1 MVVSFPTFYGHH
13 DENARDFMDSLEM
26 AHLMAG
32 RDQEEVKLRAFP
44 LVLKGE
50 ARVWYDA
57 LAPPSKATW
66 PALYGAFLNKY
77 GQGDTPENLWK
88 QIPQHRQGSLG
99 DYNTYE
105 SKFTN
110 LWERWAASL
119 QGQGGAPN
127 FLKRDKFVEGMFP
140 TLKEKV
146 EAKFPQTFEEAQEIA
161 TVKFKKLLYQER
173 KSNCVKEREEVNVP
187 QHTNNAQPR
196 VASISAD
203 SHQED
208 LLHKLTQQLETLTL
222 NLVQAPTKG
231 QQPRDDA
238 RPLRRSTQELR
249 CWNCN
254 EPGHGMYHCPHPRR
268 IPGDM
273 YPPRRPPQTV
283 QFDVPQQPPTIQRG
297 PPPNQE
303 QARGPRRQAQE
314 YHCYNC
320 GENGHGMY
328 YCPHPR
334 RIGNF
339 RGPRDQVSPPRERQ
353 QQQPTFPI
361 QQAPPVQIP
370 RPPMQPQSQ
379 QSPSPPPP
387 IVPIPPLPIQ
397 ENRVVNVISLD
408 VKVKSKKEDRGKS
421 LPKDKG
427 KAKVEDVDVLSI
439 KRSRKEEVAIS
450 ERRERRK
457 SKENG
462 DSSSKKKSKP
472 KRKITTKD
480 LALGESYQ
488 PYNLVDDALIHGPKI
503 TWPQLLHLASKV
515 RRQWTKMVSTRCV
528 KTKAMGLVSNRNL
541 RDITPALEAY
551 VKGKRV
557 SNVYVDG
564 GAQICDMIE
573 QTMHH
578 LGLKVNAPAPCTTK
592 MANNAKGEGYPI
604 ILGRP
609 WLMAMQA
616 RQDWGTDMLK
626 LQPHQGGKK
635 GKAIHIDL
643 RAGKHESLDLG
654 TSVDELSSSKY
665 FTSREKSIVTEYS
678 DSSQAKIM
686 EVMITNPAMVSSN
699 NILQVKEG
707 FLVDGYNQI
716 TGAFMVHINKQ
727 QKMAQMFATTI
738 AKFCFDFLLKMFVT
752 MEGSLSFVLK
762 HWLTFTHFS
771 KWIASLQQSNY
782 TIQIGSSTSLADKLT
797 HKCHEEKIQL
807 DAPKVDQGKEVVL
820 LGETHSPNLDGVY
833 TLKLNKATIEIVIY
847 NEKEA
852 KLFGVNLVVDRF
864 MFSDAL
870 LSAKQV
876 KIPWICGSQSL
887 VSQDW
892 KELKLVKKIIGT
904 QPLLTKE
911 IQGVSTT
918 TSEPPY
924 YEVIANKKLLQVLLS
939 QQRKHWLDTMRLRE
953 IEAFPE
959 DPNNRRRWLI
969 RKATRYKNS
978 LEMAHL
984 MAGRDQEEVKLRA
997 FPLVL
1002 KGEAR
1007 VWYDAL
1013 APPSKATWPAL
1024 YGAFLN
1030 KYGQGDTPENL
1041 WKQIPQHRQGSLGD
1055 YNTYESKFTNLWE
1068 RWAASLQGQGGAPN
1082 FLKRDKFVEG
1092 MFPTLKEKVEAKFPQ
1107 TFEEAQ
1113 EIATVKFKKLLYQER
1128 KSNCVK
1134 EREEVNVPQHTNNAQ
1149 PRVASISADSH
1160 QEDLLHKL
1168 TQQLETLTLNLVQ
1181 APTKGQQPRDDARP
1195 LRRSTQELRC
1205 WNCNEPGHGMYHCPH
1220 PRRIPGDMYP
1230 PRRPPQTVQFDV
1242 PQQPPTI
1249 QRGPP
1254 PNQEQARGPRRQAQ
1268 EYHCYNCGENGHG
1281 VHDTPPKLAL
1291 DAQEATIHV
1300 LLGALRLLLGSTFN
1314 KPGNVV
1320 GDDDD
1325 DALSSKGSA
1334 AAAMELEEAGAQDG
1348 AEQPAGSAMFVFP
1361 IWQACRRKHSPD
1373 SPFFASGNLERELL
1387 AKQVILDLTDEEK
1400 LQISCLEDEQLWKV
1414 KCPVVGCKAT
1424 LNGLTELETH
1434 FFSRHTAVCSVCS
1447 RVFPTSRLLDLHIS
1461 ETHDSFFQAKAAR
1474 GHAMVH
1480 SFLFG
1485 VFFWKAFS
1493 AE

>member
-1 MVVSFPTFYGHH
+1 MAFPNFFGKQYESASNFL
-13 DENARDFMDSLEM
+13 DDLEM
-26 AHLMAG
+26 AFLVSG
-32 RDQEEVKLRAFP
+32 RDEEEVKLRAFP
-44 LVLKGE
+44 LVLKDSAKNWFQNLEPGRKTNWE
-50 ARVWYDA
+50 TV
-57 LAPPSKATW
+57 KET
-66 PALYGAFLNKY
+66 FLSKY
-77 GQGDTPENLWK
+77 GGLDNPEHLW
-88 QIPQHRQGSLG
+88 HRISSLHQATSRT
-99 DYNTYE
+99 YLTYE
-105 SKFTN
+105 SQFLR
-110 LWERWAASL
+110 LWAEWEASL
-119 QGQGGAPN
+119 AEGERAPN
-127 FLKRDKFVEGMFP
+127 FLK
-140 TLKEKV
+140 KEKFLAGLFPDLQEKV
-146 EAKFPQTFEEAQEIA
+146 KGKFPETFEEALQIA
-161 TVKFKKLLYQER
+161 RVKDRKLEYQAHTSRVEHPQGPTMADER
-173 KSNCVKEREEVNVP
+173 LP
-187 QHTNNAQPR
+187 P
-196 VASISAD
+196 
-203 SHQED
+203 
-208 LLHKLTQQLETLTL
+208 
-222 NLVQAPTKG
+222 APTTTPEDPHLELLQRVTNQLDNLSINMVQG
-231 QQPRDDA
+231 VRQQQPQPNNERMPNGPRRQPQRRDYF
-238 RPLRRSTQELR
+238 
-249 CWNCN
+249 CYNCG
-254 EPGHGMYHCPHPRR
+254 EEGHGMYFCPHPTNFNAQAGRGR
-268 IPGDM
+268 QQVT
-273 YPPRRPPQTV
+273 PPRARPP
-283 QFDVPQQPPTIQRG
+283 PQIQPQILQNPQMVAQPQVLQRSEAPQPVAEI
-297 PPPNQE
+297 PPLPNNNE

-353 QQQPTFPI
+353 QQQPPFPI

-370 RPPMQPQSQ
+370 RSPMQPQSQ

-397 ENRVVNVISLD
+397 ENRVVNVINLD

-564 GAQICDMIE
+564 SAQICDIVE

-592 MANNAKGEGYPI
+592 MTNNAKGEGYPI

-609 WLMAMQA
+609 WLMEM
-616 RQDWGTDMLK
+616 QDWGTGMLK
-626 LQPHQGGKK
+626 LQPHQGAKK
-635 GKAIHIDL
+635 GKATHIDL

-654 TSVDELSSSKY
+654 TSLDEFSSSKY

-716 TGAFMVHINKQ
+716 TGAFM
-727 QKMAQMFATTI
+727 A
-738 AKFCFDFLLKMFVT
+738 
-752 MEGSLSFVLK
+752 G
-762 HWLTFTHFS
+762 
-771 KWIASLQQSNY
+771 
-782 TIQIGSSTSLADKLT
+782 
-797 HKCHEEKIQL
+797 
-807 DAPKVDQGKEVVL
+807 QGKEVVL

-892 KELKLVKKIIGT
+892 KEVKLVKKIIGT

-924 YEVIANKKLLQVLLS
+924 YEVIANKKLLQVPLS

-969 RKATRYKNS
+969 RKATRYKNRKEDTHTS
-978 LEMAHL
+978 LEAIKLFLLNSPLEIQEHIIDRIADTGTVWRTGLTLHICGIRFQRGSTLNDKKAIQLACHLGLVNTLRLIPYLIEVYDDKPSWGVARTISRLSRWAHCL
-984 MAGRDQEEVKLRA
+984 IRSVVPRTIPIVLEEEDKDIVKA
-997 FPLVL
+997 Q
-1002 KGEAR
+1002 R
-1007 VWYDAL
+1007 VSADWYDRYE
-1013 APPSKATWPAL
+1013 K
-1024 YGAFLN
+1024 
-1030 KYGQGDTPENL
+1030 KYNL
-1041 WKQIPQHRQGSLGD
+1041 
-1055 YNTYESKFTNLWE
+1055 
-1068 RWAASLQGQGGAPN
+1068 LQPKPLCDEDGW
-1082 FLKRDKFVEG
+1082 
-1092 MFPTLKEKVEAKFPQ
+1092 
-1107 TFEEAQ
+1107 
-1113 EIATVKFKKLLYQER
+1113 LL
-1128 KSNCVK
+1128 
-1134 EREEVNVPQHTNNAQ
+1134 
-1149 PRVASISADSH
+1149 
-1160 QEDLLHKL
+1160 
-1168 TQQLETLTLNLVQ
+1168 
-1181 APTKGQQPRDDARP
+1181 
-1195 LRRSTQELRC
+1195 
-1205 WNCNEPGHGMYHCPH
+1205 
-1220 PRRIPGDMYP
+1220 
-1230 PRRPPQTVQFDV
+1230 
-1242 PQQPPTI
+1242 
-1249 QRGPP
+1249 
-1254 PNQEQARGPRRQAQ
+1254 
-1268 EYHCYNCGENGHG
+1268 
-1281 VHDTPPKLAL
+1281 
-1291 DAQEATIHV
+1291 
-1300 LLGALRLLLGSTFN
+1300 
-1314 KPGNVV
+1314 
-1320 GDDDD
+1320 
-1325 DALSSKGSA
+1325 
-1334 AAAMELEEAGAQDG
+1334 
-1348 AEQPAGSAMFVFP
+1348 
-1361 IWQACRRKHSPD
+1361 
-1373 SPFFASGNLERELL
+1373 
-1387 AKQVILDLTDEEK
+1387 
-1400 LQISCLEDEQLWKV
+1400 
-1414 KCPVVGCKAT
+1414 
-1424 LNGLTELETH
+1424 
-1434 FFSRHTAVCSVCS
+1434 
-1447 RVFPTSRLLDLHIS
+1447 
-1461 ETHDSFFQAKAAR
+1461 
-1474 GHAMVH
+1474 
-1480 SFLFG
+1480 
-1485 VFFWKAFS
+1485 
-1493 AE
+1493 

>member
-1 MVVSFPTFYGHH
+1 MAVSFPTFYGHH

-50 ARVWYDA
+50 ARVWYDS

-66 PALYGAFLNKY
+66 PTLYGAFLNKY

-88 QIPQHRQGSLG
+88 QLLQHRQGSLG

-127 FLKRDKFVEGMFP
+127 FLKRDKFVEGMSP

-173 KSNCVKEREEVNVP
+173 KSNCVKKREEVNVP

-196 VASISAD
+196 VASVSAD

-222 NLVQAPTKG
+222 NLVQAPTRG

-254 EPGHGMYHCPHPRR
+254 EIGHGMYHCPHPRR
-268 IPGDM
+268 ILGDM

-353 QQQPTFPI
+353 QQQPPFPI

-370 RPPMQPQSQ
+370 RPPKQPQSQ

-421 LPKDKG
+421 LSKDKG

-488 PYNLVDDALIHGPKI
+488 PYNLVDDVLIHGPKI

-616 RQDWGTDMLK
+616 RQDWGTGMLK
-626 LQPHQGGKK
+626 LQPHQGAKK

-654 TSVDELSSSKY
+654 TSVDEFSSSKY

-686 EVMITNPAMVSSN
+686 EVMITNPAMVRSN

-727 QKMAQMFATTI
+727 QVMPQMLATTF
-738 AKFCFDFLLKMFVT
+738 AKFSFDFLLKTFVNVT
-752 MEGSLSFVLK
+752 MEGSLSLVLW
-762 HWLTFTHFS
+762 HWVLFAHVS
-771 KWIASLQQSNY
+771 KWVAPLQGSNYTMQTWSSIGLVGMLTHECYEEKIKLASLQA
-782 TIQIGSSTSLADKLT
+782 G
-797 HKCHEEKIQL
+797 
-807 DAPKVDQGKEVVL
+807 QGKEVVL

-833 TLKLNKATIEIVIY
+833 TIKLNKATIEIVIY

-892 KELKLVKKIIGT
+892 KEVKLVKKIIGT

-911 IQGVSTT
+911 IRGVSTT
-918 TSEPPY
+918 TSESPY
-924 YEVIANKKLLQVLLS
+924 YEVIANKKLLQVPLS

-969 RKATRYKNS
+969 RKATRYKNRYNVS
-978 LEMAHL
+978 LLTKPVSYCPYSRIFMDRL
-984 MAGRDQEEVKLRA
+984 RDISDDVGAFDAEPYVFDVSANKSYEYGNAYSKEVMDDNWSMIATGDMLCYDDAMEKETDAISVMHAKTCAIEVERYLNGSVKLPKQFVSIEEQSPTVYDEELMMLLDEGLGEFVPITKASHAA
-997 FPLVL
+997 FVVSNEVMTFNDSLMQIDIL
-1002 KGEAR
+1002 KTITIEFILPIGCIMMEI
-1007 VWYDAL
+1007 WD
-1013 APPSKATWPAL
+1013 
-1024 YGAFLN
+1024 FLLLC
-1030 KYGQGDTPENL
+1030 Y
-1041 WKQIPQHRQGSLGD
+1041 
-1055 YNTYESKFTNLWE
+1055 
-1068 RWAASLQGQGGAPN
+1068 
-1082 FLKRDKFVEG
+1082 
-1092 MFPTLKEKVEAKFPQ
+1092 EKVCEDAVYLK
-1107 TFEEAQ
+1107 
-1113 EIATVKFKKLLYQER
+1113 Y
-1128 KSNCVK
+1128 
-1134 EREEVNVPQHTNNAQ
+1134 
-1149 PRVASISADSH
+1149 
-1160 QEDLLHKL
+1160 DLLL
-1168 TQQLETLTLNLVQ
+1168 
-1181 APTKGQQPRDDARP
+1181 PYD
-1195 LRRSTQELRC
+1195 
-1205 WNCNEPGHGMYHCPH
+1205 PGGY
-1220 PRRIPGDMYP
+1220 
-1230 PRRPPQTVQFDV
+1230 
-1242 PQQPPTI
+1242 
-1249 QRGPP
+1249 
-1254 PNQEQARGPRRQAQ
+1254 
-1268 EYHCYNCGENGHG
+1268 
-1281 VHDTPPKLAL
+1281 
-1291 DAQEATIHV
+1291 
-1300 LLGALRLLLGSTFN
+1300 
-1314 KPGNVV
+1314 
-1320 GDDDD
+1320 
-1325 DALSSKGSA
+1325 
-1334 AAAMELEEAGAQDG
+1334 
-1348 AEQPAGSAMFVFP
+1348 
-1361 IWQACRRKHSPD
+1361 
-1373 SPFFASGNLERELL
+1373 
-1387 AKQVILDLTDEEK
+1387 
-1400 LQISCLEDEQLWKV
+1400 
-1414 KCPVVGCKAT
+1414 
-1424 LNGLTELETH
+1424 
-1434 FFSRHTAVCSVCS
+1434 
-1447 RVFPTSRLLDLHIS
+1447 
-1461 ETHDSFFQAKAAR
+1461 HDSYDSCQLYITFDPR
-1474 GHAMVH
+1474 GY
-1480 SFLFG
+1480 
-1485 VFFWKAFS
+1485 
-1493 AE
+1493 

>member
-1 MVVSFPTFYGHH
+1 MAVSFPTFYGHH

-77 GQGDTPENLWK
+77 GQGDTPENLWR
-88 QIPQHRQGSLG
+88 QLLQHRQGSLG

-146 EAKFPQTFEEAQEIA
+146 EAKFPQTFEEAREIA
-161 TVKFKKLLYQER
+161 TIKFKKLLYQER

-187 QHTNNAQPR
+187 QHTNNAQLR
-196 VASISAD
+196 VASVSAD

-222 NLVQAPTKG
+222 NLVQAPTRG
-231 QQPRDDA
+231 QQLRDDA

-254 EPGHGMYHCPHPRR
+254 ETGHGMYHCPHLRR
-268 IPGDM
+268 ISGDM

-353 QQQPTFPI
+353 QQQPPFPI

-370 RPPMQPQSQ
+370 RSPMQPQSQ

-397 ENRVVNVISLD
+397 ENRVVNVINLD

-515 RRQWTKMVSTRCV
+515 RRQWTKMISTRCV

-564 GAQICDMIE
+564 GAQIRDMIE

-616 RQDWGTDMLK
+616 RQDWGTGMLK
-626 LQPHQGGKK
+626 LQPHQGAKK

-654 TSVDELSSSKY
+654 TSVDEFSSSKY
-665 FTSREKSIVTEYS
+665 FTSREKSVVTEYS

-686 EVMITNPAMVSSN
+686 EVVITNPAMVSSN

-727 QKMAQMFATTI
+727 QVMPQMLATTF
-738 AKFCFDFLLKMFVT
+738 AKFSFDFLLKTFVNVT
-752 MEGSLSFVLK
+752 MEGSLSLVLW
-762 HWLTFTHFS
+762 HWVMFSHVS
-771 KWIASLQQSNY
+771 KWVAPLQGSNYTMQTWSSIGLVGMLTHECYEEKIKLASLQA
-782 TIQIGSSTSLADKLT
+782 G
-797 HKCHEEKIQL
+797 
-807 DAPKVDQGKEVVL
+807 QGKEVVL

-852 KLFGVNLVVDRF
+852 NLFGVNLVVDRF

-892 KELKLVKKIIGT
+892 KEVKPVKKIIGT

-924 YEVIANKKLLQVLLS
+924 YEVIANKKLLQVPLS

-969 RKATRYKNS
+969 RKATRYKNRK
-978 LEMAHL
+978 AIGK
-984 MAGRDQEEVKLRA
+984 AGGGLVLHDSNGEAVMKKHVKLPDFVSNNEAEYDILLHGLQLCVSQKVRRFMVKGDVLLIVKQILGIWACKNERLREKVQATRRLFNQFEEVQ
-997 FPLVL
+997 
-1002 KGEAR
+1002 
-1007 VWYDAL
+1007 
-1013 APPSKATWPAL
+1013 L
-1024 YGAFLN
+1024 YHI
-1030 KYGQGDTPENL
+1030 PR
-1041 WKQIPQHRQGSLGD
+1041 KQ
-1055 YNTYESKFTNLWE
+1055 N
-1068 RWAASLQGQGGAPN
+1068 
-1082 FLKRDKFVEG
+1082 
-1092 MFPTLKEKVEAKFPQ
+1092 
-1107 TFEEAQ
+1107 
-1113 EIATVKFKKLLYQER
+1113 
-1128 KSNCVK
+1128 
-1134 EREEVNVPQHTNNAQ
+1134 EVV
-1149 PRVASISADSH
+1149 
-1160 QEDLLHKL
+1160 DLL
-1168 TQQLETLTLNLVQ
+1168 TQKAV
-1181 APTKGQQPRDDARP
+1181 
-1195 LRRSTQELRC
+1195 
-1205 WNCNEPGHGMYHCPH
+1205 
-1220 PRRIPGDMYP
+1220 
-1230 PRRPPQTVQFDV
+1230 
-1242 PQQPPTI
+1242 
-1249 QRGPP
+1249 
-1254 PNQEQARGPRRQAQ
+1254 
-1268 EYHCYNCGENGHG
+1268 
-1281 VHDTPPKLAL
+1281 
-1291 DAQEATIHV
+1291 
-1300 LLGALRLLLGSTFN
+1300 
-1314 KPGNVV
+1314 
-1320 GDDDD
+1320 
-1325 DALSSKGSA
+1325 
-1334 AAAMELEEAGAQDG
+1334 
-1348 AEQPAGSAMFVFP
+1348 
-1361 IWQACRRKHSPD
+1361 ACDES
-1373 SPFFASGNLERELL
+1373 EV
-1387 AKQVILDLTDEEK
+1387 QVILSATTIKQPRFGTPLEIVSDNGPGFRKGLLTEVYEE
-1400 LQISCLEDEQLWKV
+1400 LHILHRHSTPYYPQS
-1414 KCPVVGCKAT
+1414 
-1424 LNGLTELETH
+1424 NGLVEKANGIIAGIIRKMAKNKTKLWND
-1434 FFSRHTAVCSVCS
+1434 F
-1447 RVFPTSRLLDLHIS
+1447 LDGSLWAYWTTYKEAI
-1461 ETHDSFFQAKAAR
+1461 
-1474 GHAMVH
+1474 
-1480 SFLFG
+1480 
-1485 VFFWKAFS
+1485 
-1493 AE
+1493 

>member
-1 MVVSFPTFYGHH
+1 MAVFFPTFYGHH

-66 PALYGAFLNKY
+66 PTLYGAFLNKY
-77 GQGDTPENLWK
+77 GQGNTPENLWK
-88 QIPQHRQGSLG
+88 QLLQHRQGSLG

-161 TVKFKKLLYQER
+161 TIKFKKLLYQER

-196 VASISAD
+196 VASVSAD

-222 NLVQAPTKG
+222 NLVQAPTRG

-254 EPGHGMYHCPHPRR
+254 ETGHGMYHCPHPRR
-268 IPGDM
+268 IPRDM

-353 QQQPTFPI
+353 QQQPPFPI
-361 QQAPPVQIP
+361 QQAPLVQIP

-397 ENRVVNVISLD
+397 ENMVVNVISLD
-408 VKVKSKKEDRGKS
+408 VKVKSKKEDRGKN

-462 DSSSKKKSKP
+462 DSNSKKKSKP
-472 KRKITTKD
+472 KQKITTKD

-541 RDITPALEAY
+541 RDITPTLEAY

-573 QTMHH
+573 QTIHH

-616 RQDWGTDMLK
+616 RQDWGTGMLK
-626 LQPHQGGKK
+626 LQPHQGAKK

-654 TSVDELSSSKY
+654 TSVDEFSSSKY

-707 FLVDGYNQI
+707 FLVDGYTQI

-727 QKMAQMFATTI
+727 QVMPQMLATTF
-738 AKFCFDFLLKMFVT
+738 AKFSFDFLLKTFVNVT
-752 MEGSLSFVLK
+752 MEGSLSLVLW
-762 HWLTFTHFS
+762 HWVLFAHVS
-771 KWIASLQQSNY
+771 KWVAPLQGSNYTMQTWSSIGLVGMLTHECYEEKIKLASLQA
-782 TIQIGSSTSLADKLT
+782 G
-797 HKCHEEKIQL
+797 
-807 DAPKVDQGKEVVL
+807 QGKEVVL
-820 LGETHSPNLDGVY
+820 LGETRSPNLDGFY
-833 TLKLNKATIEIVIY
+833 TLKLNKAIIEIVIY

-892 KELKLVKKIIGT
+892 KEVKLVKKIIGT

-924 YEVIANKKLLQVLLS
+924 YEVIANKKLLQVPLS

-969 RKATRYKNS
+969 RKATRYKN
-978 LEMAHL
+978 
-984 MAGRDQEEVKLRA
+984 
-997 FPLVL
+997 
-1002 KGEAR
+1002 
-1007 VWYDAL
+1007 
-1013 APPSKATWPAL
+1013 
-1024 YGAFLN
+1024 
-1030 KYGQGDTPENL
+1030 
-1041 WKQIPQHRQGSLGD
+1041 
-1055 YNTYESKFTNLWE
+1055 
-1068 RWAASLQGQGGAPN
+1068 
-1082 FLKRDKFVEG
+1082 
-1092 MFPTLKEKVEAKFPQ
+1092 
-1107 TFEEAQ
+1107 
-1113 EIATVKFKKLLYQER
+1113 
-1128 KSNCVK
+1128 
-1134 EREEVNVPQHTNNAQ
+1134 
-1149 PRVASISADSH
+1149 
-1160 QEDLLHKL
+1160 
-1168 TQQLETLTLNLVQ
+1168 
-1181 APTKGQQPRDDARP
+1181 
-1195 LRRSTQELRC
+1195 RSTQLSKVFVSLKMRSSQQQDGRHPMQPLCPKKQPWVMSQAPSRPGAMAHSPKHPISVSRSPPSVEEEILLRQ
-1205 WNCNEPGHGMYHCPH
+1205 
-1220 PRRIPGDMYP
+1220 RIEERAAQKLEKRHDAVSLD
-1230 PRRPPQTVQFDV
+1230 R
-1242 PQQPPTI
+1242 
-1249 QRGPP
+1249 
-1254 PNQEQARGPRRQAQ
+1254 QARRLQRQKSSDDIGKKVKALQ
-1268 EYHCYNCGENGHG
+1268 EREF
-1281 VHDTPPKLAL
+1281 K
-1291 DAQEATIHV
+1291 
-1300 LLGALRLLLGSTFN
+1300 RSSSLGS
-1314 KPGNVV
+1314 
-1320 GDDDD
+1320 
-1325 DALSSKGSA
+1325 
-1334 AAAMELEEAGAQDG
+1334 
-1348 AEQPAGSAMFVFP
+1348 
-1361 IWQACRRKHSPD
+1361 SP
-1373 SPFFASGNLERELL
+1373 
-1387 AKQVILDLTDEEK
+1387 
-1400 LQISCLEDEQLWKV
+1400 
-1414 KCPVVGCKAT
+1414 
-1424 LNGLTELETH
+1424 
-1434 FFSRHTAVCSVCS
+1434 
-1447 RVFPTSRLLDLHIS
+1447 
-1461 ETHDSFFQAKAAR
+1461 
-1474 GHAMVH
+1474 
-1480 SFLFG
+1480 
-1485 VFFWKAFS
+1485 
-1493 AE
+1493 

>member
-1 MVVSFPTFYGHH
+1 MAVSFPTFYGHH

-66 PALYGAFLNKY
+66 PTLYGAFLNKY

-88 QIPQHRQGSLG
+88 QLLQHRQGSLG

-146 EAKFPQTFEEAQEIA
+146 EAKFPRTFEEAQEIA

-196 VASISAD
+196 VASLSAD

-222 NLVQAPTKG
+222 NLVQVPTRG

-238 RPLRRSTQELR
+238 R
-249 CWNCN
+249 
-254 EPGHGMYHCPHPRR
+254 
-268 IPGDM
+268 
-273 YPPRRPPQTV
+273 
-283 QFDVPQQPPTIQRG
+283 
-297 PPPNQE
+297 
-303 QARGPRRQAQE
+303 PRRQAQE

-353 QQQPTFPI
+353 QQQPPFPI

-408 VKVKSKKEDRGKS
+408 AKVKSKKEDRGKS

-515 RRQWTKMVSTRCV
+515 HRQWTKMVSTRCV

-564 GAQICDMIE
+564 SAQICDMIE

-609 WLMAMQA
+609 WLMTMQA
-616 RQDWGTDMLK
+616 RQVWGTGMLK
-626 LQPHQGGKK
+626 LQPHQGAKK

-643 RAGKHESLDLG
+643 RAEKHESLDLG
-654 TSVDELSSSKY
+654 TSVDEFSSSKY

-699 NILQVKEG
+699 NILQVKEC
-707 FLVDGYNQI
+707 FLVDGYTQI

-727 QKMAQMFATTI
+727 QVMPQMLATTF
-738 AKFCFDFLLKMFVT
+738 AKFSFDFLLKTFVNVT
-752 MEGSLSFVLK
+752 MEGSLSLVLW
-762 HWLTFTHFS
+762 HWVLFAHVS
-771 KWIASLQQSNY
+771 KWVAPLQGSNYTMQTWSSIGLVGMLTHEFYEEKIKLASLQA
-782 TIQIGSSTSLADKLT
+782 G
-797 HKCHEEKIQL
+797 
-807 DAPKVDQGKEVVL
+807 QGKEVVL

-892 KELKLVKKIIGT
+892 KEGKLVKKIIGT

-924 YEVIANKKLLQVLLS
+924 YEVIASKKLLQVPLS

-969 RKATRYKNS
+969 RKATRYKNRS
-978 LEMAHL
+978 PFRLWGHL
-984 MAGRDQEEVKLRA
+984 TIPTFPFSVVLTFTGSALKLRA
-997 FPLVL
+997 AALPRSAISAFSVENGRGKEGKAAGRRCEPQSLVGRLCCGFLFPVSSLFGL
-1002 KGEAR
+1002 
-1007 VWYDAL
+1007 
-1013 APPSKATWPAL
+1013 S
-1024 YGAFLN
+1024 
-1030 KYGQGDTPENL
+1030 
-1041 WKQIPQHRQGSLGD
+1041 PQAGHQDSGH
-1055 YNTYESKFTNLWE
+1055 E
-1068 RWAASLQGQGGAPN
+1068 R
-1082 FLKRDKFVEG
+1082 LKR
-1092 MFPTLKEKVEAKFPQ
+1092 
-1107 TFEEAQ
+1107 
-1113 EIATVKFKKLLYQER
+1113 
-1128 KSNCVK
+1128 
-1134 EREEVNVPQHTNNAQ
+1134 
-1149 PRVASISADSH
+1149 
-1160 QEDLLHKL
+1160 
-1168 TQQLETLTLNLVQ
+1168 
-1181 APTKGQQPRDDARP
+1181 
-1195 LRRSTQELRC
+1195 
-1205 WNCNEPGHGMYHCPH
+1205 
-1220 PRRIPGDMYP
+1220 
-1230 PRRPPQTVQFDV
+1230 
-1242 PQQPPTI
+1242 
-1249 QRGPP
+1249 
-1254 PNQEQARGPRRQAQ
+1254 
-1268 EYHCYNCGENGHG
+1268 
-1281 VHDTPPKLAL
+1281 
-1291 DAQEATIHV
+1291 
-1300 LLGALRLLLGSTFN
+1300 
-1314 KPGNVV
+1314 
-1320 GDDDD
+1320 
-1325 DALSSKGSA
+1325 
-1334 AAAMELEEAGAQDG
+1334 
-1348 AEQPAGSAMFVFP
+1348 
-1361 IWQACRRKHSPD
+1361 
-1373 SPFFASGNLERELL
+1373 
-1387 AKQVILDLTDEEK
+1387 
-1400 LQISCLEDEQLWKV
+1400 
-1414 KCPVVGCKAT
+1414 
-1424 LNGLTELETH
+1424 
-1434 FFSRHTAVCSVCS
+1434 
-1447 RVFPTSRLLDLHIS
+1447 
-1461 ETHDSFFQAKAAR
+1461 FQANID
-1474 GHAMVH
+1474 
-1480 SFLFG
+1480 
-1485 VFFWKAFS
+1485 
-1493 AE
+1493 

>member
-1 MVVSFPTFYGHH
+1 MAVSFPTFYGHH

-66 PALYGAFLNKY
+66 PTLYGAFLNKY
-77 GQGDTPENLWK
+77 GQGNTPENLWR
-88 QIPQHRQGSLG
+88 QLLQHRQGSLG

-187 QHTNNAQPR
+187 QHTNNAQLR
-196 VASISAD
+196 VASVSAD

-222 NLVQAPTKG
+222 NLVQAPTRG

-238 RPLRRSTQELR
+238 RPLRRSTQDLR

-254 EPGHGMYHCPHPRR
+254 ETGHGMYHCPHPRR
-268 IPGDM
+268 ISGDM

-353 QQQPTFPI
+353 QQQPPFPI
-361 QQAPPVQIP
+361 H
-370 RPPMQPQSQ
+370 
-379 QSPSPPPP
+379 
-387 IVPIPPLPIQ
+387 
-397 ENRVVNVISLD
+397 LD

-480 LALGESYQ
+480 LALG
-488 PYNLVDDALIHGPKI
+488 
-503 TWPQLLHLASKV
+503 
-515 RRQWTKMVSTRCV
+515 
-528 KTKAMGLVSNRNL
+528 
-541 RDITPALEAY
+541 
-551 VKGKRV
+551 
-557 SNVYVDG
+557 
-564 GAQICDMIE
+564 AQICDMIE

-616 RQDWGTDMLK
+616 RQDWGTGMLK
-626 LQPHQGGKK
+626 LQPHQGAKK

-654 TSVDELSSSKY
+654 TSVDEFSSSKY

-716 TGAFMVHINKQ
+716 IGAFMVHINKQ
-727 QKMAQMFATTI
+727 QVMPQMLATTF
-738 AKFCFDFLLKMFVT
+738 AKFSFAFLLKTFVNVT
-752 MEGSLSFVLK
+752 MEGSLSLVLW
-762 HWLTFTHFS
+762 HWVLFAHVS
-771 KWIASLQQSNY
+771 KWVAPLQGSNYTMQTWSSIGLVGMLTHECYEEKIKLASLQA
-782 TIQIGSSTSLADKLT
+782 G
-797 HKCHEEKIQL
+797 
-807 DAPKVDQGKEVVL
+807 QGKEVVL

-833 TLKLNKATIEIVIY
+833 TLKLNKATIEIAIY

-892 KELKLVKKIIGT
+892 KEVKLVKKIIGT

-924 YEVIANKKLLQVLLS
+924 YEVIANKKLLQVPLS
-939 QQRKHWLDTMRLRE
+939 QQRKHCLDTMRLRE

-959 DPNNRRRWLI
+959 DPNNRQRWLI
-969 RKATRYKNS
+969 RKATRYKNRPYVQ
-978 LEMAHL
+978 
-984 MAGRDQEEVKLRA
+984 GYVDKEEFLIS
-997 FPLVL
+997 PL
-1002 KGEAR
+1002 K
-1007 VWYDAL
+1007 
-1013 APPSKATWPAL
+1013 
-1024 YGAFLN
+1024 N
-1030 KYGQGDTPENL
+1030 
-1041 WKQIPQHRQGSLGD
+1041 
-1055 YNTYESKFTNLWE
+1055 
-1068 RWAASLQGQGGAPN
+1068 
-1082 FLKRDKFVEG
+1082 
-1092 MFPTLKEKVEAKFPQ
+1092 
-1107 TFEEAQ
+1107 
-1113 EIATVKFKKLLYQER
+1113 
-1128 KSNCVK
+1128 
-1134 EREEVNVPQHTNNAQ
+1134 
-1149 PRVASISADSH
+1149 
-1160 QEDLLHKL
+1160 ED
-1168 TQQLETLTLNLVQ
+1168 
-1181 APTKGQQPRDDARP
+1181 
-1195 LRRSTQELRC
+1195 
-1205 WNCNEPGHGMYHCPH
+1205 
-1220 PRRIPGDMYP
+1220 
-1230 PRRPPQTVQFDV
+1230 
-1242 PQQPPTI
+1242 
-1249 QRGPP
+1249 
-1254 PNQEQARGPRRQAQ
+1254 
-1268 EYHCYNCGENGHG
+1268 
-1281 VHDTPPKLAL
+1281 
-1291 DAQEATIHV
+1291 V
-1300 LLGALRLLLGSTFN
+1300 LLGAPWFDCM
-1314 KPGNVV
+1314 V
-1320 GDDDD
+1320 
-1325 DALSSKGSA
+1325 
-1334 AAAMELEEAGAQDG
+1334 
-1348 AEQPAGSAMFVFP
+1348 
-1361 IWQACRRKHSPD
+1361 
-1373 SPFFASGNLERELL
+1373 ASIKFLERE
-1387 AKQVILDLTDEEK
+1387 VIFRHKGRDITMHVNEK
-1400 LQISCLEDEQLWKV
+1400 GDTIPLVS
-1414 KCPVVGCKAT
+1414 
-1424 LNGLTELETH
+1424 
-1434 FFSRHTAVCSVCS
+1434 
-1447 RVFPTSRLLDLHIS
+1447 
-1461 ETHDSFFQAKAAR
+1461 HDSFDKAMKSSLFSYMIFVKDALDSID
-1474 GHAMVH
+1474 VSPNDSLKIDNDLQ
-1480 SFLFG
+1480 SFLNEHVELFIDDILHEFPPKRRDDDYRIDLILG
-1485 VFFWKAFS
+1485 SSPPKKPPYQLSRAQQ
-1493 AE
+1493 EEIML

>member
-1 MVVSFPTFYGHH
+1 MAVSFPTFYGHH

-44 LVLKGE
+44 LVLKGK
-50 ARVWYDA
+50 ARIWYDA
-57 LAPPSKATW
+57 LASPSKATW
-66 PALYGAFLNKY
+66 PTLYGAFLNKY
-77 GQGDTPENLWK
+77 SQGDTPENLWK
-88 QIPQHRQGSLG
+88 QLLRHRQGSLG

-187 QHTNNAQPR
+187 QHTNNAQPK
-196 VASISAD
+196 VAPISAD

-222 NLVQAPTKG
+222 NLVQAPTRG

-254 EPGHGMYHCPHPRR
+254 ETGHGMYHCPHPRR
-268 IPGDM
+268 ISGDM

-283 QFDVPQQPPTIQRG
+283 QFDVPQQSPTIQRG

-353 QQQPTFPI
+353 QQQPPFPI

-480 LALGESYQ
+480 LALGEPYQ

-515 RRQWTKMVSTRCV
+515 LRQWTKMVSTRCV

-564 GAQICDMIE
+564 GGGLS
-573 QTMHH
+573 HH
-578 LGLKVNAPAPCTTK
+578 PWKALANGNA
-592 MANNAKGEGYPI
+592 
-604 ILGRP
+604 
-609 WLMAMQA
+609 A
-616 RQDWGTDMLK
+616 RQDWGTGMLK
-626 LQPHQGGKK
+626 LQPHQGAKK

-654 TSVDELSSSKY
+654 TSVDEFSSSKY

-727 QKMAQMFATTI
+727 QVMPQMLATTF
-738 AKFCFDFLLKMFVT
+738 AKFSFDFLLKTFVNVT
-752 MEGSLSFVLK
+752 MEGSLSLVLW
-762 HWLTFTHFS
+762 HWVLFAHVS
-771 KWIASLQQSNY
+771 KWVAPLQGSNYTMQTWSSIGLVGMLTHECYEEKIKLASLQA
-782 TIQIGSSTSLADKLT
+782 G
-797 HKCHEEKIQL
+797 
-807 DAPKVDQGKEVVL
+807 QGKEVVL

-892 KELKLVKKIIGT
+892 KEVKLVKKIIGT

-924 YEVIANKKLLQVLLS
+924 YEVIANKKLLQVPLS

-969 RKATRYKNS
+969 RKATRYKNRQPPQQ
-978 LEMAHL
+978 LL
-984 MAGRDQEEVKLRA
+984 LGLPDQETSDEEKTDTDKDRDSEEFDCEDILKGAAVEGPSEYERSDEEDTSTPLKKKSQKPRSREQVLMDEAMARVEARRKELADARAAKAAKIAKPTTMEETKKLRIGKSKA
-997 FPLVL
+997 LQKERKRLEVEQKAQEEAEATQAAQTQEKEVIDLTGTVEYL
-1002 KGEAR
+1002 KKIEREKHIAEQWAAQLAREKIKEALSKKAKEPILKPSQGNPKR
-1007 VWYDAL
+1007 HRQEDEEEIEHIQADPIPSSPMNIPPT
-1013 APPSKATWPAL
+1013 PPSSLITPFPRASTPRIPPSPTTLDPSRSPPAPASPQQQQPSTEFYEVPPSIQEEKDQSMDRIEEEKKQVNIDKPKQADIEL
-1024 YGAFLN
+1024 QIPLMQLEEPTHEEAYEEIKHFDYTKIILTLSRQFKCQQAVAKKTDFQKERADRAYKEVTNLRTALELVTQ
-1030 KYGQGDTPENL
+1030 KRDTNAKENENL
-1041 WKQIPQHRQGSLGD
+1041 LQDLINLQSQLTRKEAQNHELIKNKKKMKEQLKYEDARKNCKQKSSRDNSLSPQHEAKVKQLELELAQAKADLELQKQQSEALSKGKEAVGSL
-1055 YNTYESKFTNLWE
+1055 
-1068 RWAASLQGQGGAPN
+1068 ASTSQISQAEIHLHIQLPPMPEMP
-1082 FLKRDKFVEG
+1082 D
-1092 MFPTLKEKVEAKFPQ
+1092 FP
-1107 TFEEAQ
+1107 
-1113 EIATVKFKKLLYQER
+1113 
-1128 KSNCVK
+1128 
-1134 EREEVNVPQHTNNAQ
+1134 
-1149 PRVASISADSH
+1149 
-1160 QEDLLHKL
+1160 
-1168 TQQLETLTLNLVQ
+1168 
-1181 APTKGQQPRDDARP
+1181 
-1195 LRRSTQELRC
+1195 STQEEEQQRLA
-1205 WNCNEPGHGMYHCPH
+1205 PG
-1220 PRRIPGDMYP
+1220 
-1230 PRRPPQTVQFDV
+1230 
-1242 PQQPPTI
+1242 
-1249 QRGPP
+1249 
-1254 PNQEQARGPRRQAQ
+1254 
-1268 EYHCYNCGENGHG
+1268 
-1281 VHDTPPKLAL
+1281 AL
-1291 DAQEATIHV
+1291 DVRE
-1300 LLGALRLLLGSTFN
+1300 
-1314 KPGNVV
+1314 
-1320 GDDDD
+1320 
-1325 DALSSKGSA
+1325 
-1334 AAAMELEEAGAQDG
+1334 ELE
-1348 AEQPAGSAMFVFP
+1348 
-1361 IWQACRRKHSPD
+1361 
-1373 SPFFASGNLERELL
+1373 
-1387 AKQVILDLTDEEK
+1387 
-1400 LQISCLEDEQLWKV
+1400 
-1414 KCPVVGCKAT
+1414 
-1424 LNGLTELETH
+1424 
-1434 FFSRHTAVCSVCS
+1434 
-1447 RVFPTSRLLDLHIS
+1447 
-1461 ETHDSFFQAKAAR
+1461 
-1474 GHAMVH
+1474 
-1480 SFLFG
+1480 
-1485 VFFWKAFS
+1485 
-1493 AE
+1493 

>member
-1 MVVSFPTFYGHH
+1 MAVSFPTFYGHH

-50 ARVWYDA
+50 AHVWYDA

-66 PALYGAFLNKY
+66 PTLYGVFLNKY

-88 QIPQHRQGSLG
+88 QLLQHRQGSLG

-196 VASISAD
+196 VASLSAD

-222 NLVQAPTKG
+222 NLVQAPTRG

-238 RPLRRSTQELR
+238 R
-249 CWNCN
+249 
-254 EPGHGMYHCPHPRR
+254 
-268 IPGDM
+268 
-273 YPPRRPPQTV
+273 
-283 QFDVPQQPPTIQRG
+283 
-297 PPPNQE
+297 
-303 QARGPRRQAQE
+303 PRRQAQE

-353 QQQPTFPI
+353 QQQPPFPI
-361 QQAPPVQIP
+361 QQAPPVQIL
-370 RPPMQPQSQ
+370 RSPMQPQSQ

-397 ENRVVNVISLD
+397 ENRVVNVINLD

-528 KTKAMGLVSNRNL
+528 KTKAMGFVSNRNL
-541 RDITPALEAY
+541 WDITPALEAY

-578 LGLKVNAPAPCTTK
+578 LGLK
-592 MANNAKGEGYPI
+592 
-604 ILGRP
+604 
-609 WLMAMQA
+609 A
-616 RQDWGTDMLK
+616 RQDWGTGMLK
-626 LQPHQGGKK
+626 LQPHQGAKK

-654 TSVDELSSSKY
+654 TSVDEFSSSKY

-707 FLVDGYNQI
+707 FLIDGYNQI

-727 QKMAQMFATTI
+727 QVMPQMLATTF
-738 AKFCFDFLLKMFVT
+738 AKFSFDFLLKTFVNVT
-752 MEGSLSFVLK
+752 MEGSLSLVLW
-762 HWLTFTHFS
+762 HWVLFAHVS
-771 KWIASLQQSNY
+771 KWVAPLQGSNYTMQTWSSIGLVGMLTHECYEEKIKLASLQA
-782 TIQIGSSTSLADKLT
+782 G
-797 HKCHEEKIQL
+797 
-807 DAPKVDQGKEVVL
+807 QGKEVVL

-892 KELKLVKKIIGT
+892 KEVKLVKKIIGT

-924 YEVIANKKLLQVLLS
+924 YEVIANKKLLQVPLS

-969 RKATRYKNS
+969 RKATRYKNRQAKQWAKGPYEVDELS
-978 LEMAHL
+978 TYEKAHIFE
-984 MAGRDQEEVKLRA
+984 D
-997 FPLVL
+997 VL
-1002 KGEAR
+1002 A
-1007 VWYDAL
+1007 
-1013 APPSKATWPAL
+1013 
-1024 YGAFLN
+1024 
-1030 KYGQGDTPENL
+1030 
-1041 WKQIPQHRQGSLGD
+1041 QIPAHIFIEKFKDAEGINIKTTTMPREIWTLHGKLEVFNVAKQWAKGPYEVDELS
-1055 YNTYESKFTNLWE
+1055 TYEK
-1068 RWAASLQGQGGAPN
+1068 AHI
-1082 FLKRDKFVEG
+1082 
-1092 MFPTLKEKVEAKFPQ
+1092 
-1107 TFEEAQ
+1107 FEDVLAQ
-1113 EIATVKFKKLLYQER
+1113 IPAHIFIEKFKDAEGINIKTTTMPREIWTLHGKL
-1128 KSNCVK
+1128 
-1134 EREEVNVPQHTNNAQ
+1134 EV
-1149 PRVASISADSH
+1149 
-1160 QEDLLHKL
+1160 
-1168 TQQLETLTLNLVQ
+1168 
-1181 APTKGQQPRDDARP
+1181 
-1195 LRRSTQELRC
+1195 
-1205 WNCNEPGHGMYHCPH
+1205 
-1220 PRRIPGDMYP
+1220 
-1230 PRRPPQTVQFDV
+1230 F
-1242 PQQPPTI
+1242 
-1249 QRGPP
+1249 
-1254 PNQEQARGPRRQAQ
+1254 
-1268 EYHCYNCGENGHG
+1268 
-1281 VHDTPPKLAL
+1281 
-1291 DAQEATIHV
+1291 
-1300 LLGALRLLLGSTFN
+1300 
-1314 KPGNVV
+1314 NVV
-1320 GDDDD
+1320 RVIH
-1325 DALSSKGSA
+1325 
-1334 AAAMELEEAGAQDG
+1334 LEQ
-1348 AEQPAGSAMFVFP
+1348 
-1361 IWQACRRKHSPD
+1361 
-1373 SPFFASGNLERELL
+1373 FF
-1387 AKQVILDLTDEEK
+1387 
-1400 LQISCLEDEQLWKV
+1400 
-1414 KCPVVGCKAT
+1414 
-1424 LNGLTELETH
+1424 
-1434 FFSRHTAVCSVCS
+1434 
-1447 RVFPTSRLLDLHIS
+1447 
-1461 ETHDSFFQAKAAR
+1461 
-1474 GHAMVH
+1474 
-1480 SFLFG
+1480 
-1485 VFFWKAFS
+1485 
-1493 AE
+1493 

>member
-1 MVVSFPTFYGHH
+1 MAVSFPTFYGHH

-32 RDQEEVKLRAFP
+32 HDQEEVKLWAFP

-57 LAPPSKATW
+57 LAPSSKATW
-66 PALYGAFLNKY
+66 PTLYGAFLNK
-77 GQGDTPENLWK
+77 
-88 QIPQHRQGSLG
+88 
-99 DYNTYE
+99 
-105 SKFTN
+105 
-110 LWERWAASL
+110 WAASL

-173 KSNCVKEREEVNVP
+173 KSNCVKEREEVNVS
-187 QHTNNAQPR
+187 QHTNNAQLR
-196 VASISAD
+196 VASVSAD

-222 NLVQAPTKG
+222 NLVQAPTRG

-254 EPGHGMYHCPHPRR
+254 ETGHGMYHCPHPRR
-268 IPGDM
+268 ISGDM

-353 QQQPTFPI
+353 QQQPPFPI

-609 WLMAMQA
+609 WLMAIQA
-616 RQDWGTDMLK
+616 RQDWGTGMLK
-626 LQPHQGGKK
+626 LQPHQGAKK

-654 TSVDELSSSKY
+654 TSVDEFSSSKY

-716 TGAFMVHINKQ
+716 TGAFM
-727 QKMAQMFATTI
+727 A
-738 AKFCFDFLLKMFVT
+738 
-752 MEGSLSFVLK
+752 G
-762 HWLTFTHFS
+762 
-771 KWIASLQQSNY
+771 
-782 TIQIGSSTSLADKLT
+782 
-797 HKCHEEKIQL
+797 
-807 DAPKVDQGKEVVL
+807 QGKEVVL

-892 KELKLVKKIIGT
+892 KEVKLVKKIIGT

-924 YEVIANKKLLQVLLS
+924 YEIIANKKLLQVPLS

-953 IEAFPE
+953 IEAFSE

-969 RKATRYKNS
+969 RKATRYKNRRR
-978 LEMAHL
+978 LPA
-984 MAGRDQEEVKLRA
+984 AGKRGGSSRA
-997 FPLVL
+997 GL
-1002 KGEAR
+1002 
-1007 VWYDAL
+1007 
-1013 APPSKATWPAL
+1013 
-1024 YGAFLN
+1024 
-1030 KYGQGDTPENL
+1030 
-1041 WKQIPQHRQGSLGD
+1041 
-1055 YNTYESKFTNLWE
+1055 E
-1068 RWAASLQGQGGAPN
+1068 RWNAAIANMGEIQNGVDMLQ
-1082 FLKRDKFVEG
+1082 
-1092 MFPTLKEKVEAKFPQ
+1092 
-1107 TFEEAQ
+1107 
-1113 EIATVKFKKLLYQER
+1113 
-1128 KSNCVK
+1128 
-1134 EREEVNVPQHTNNAQ
+1134 
-1149 PRVASISADSH
+1149 
-1160 QEDLLHKL
+1160 
-1168 TQQLETLTLNLVQ
+1168 
-1181 APTKGQQPRDDARP
+1181 
-1195 LRRSTQELRC
+1195 
-1205 WNCNEPGHGMYHCPH
+1205 
-1220 PRRIPGDMYP
+1220 
-1230 PRRPPQTVQFDV
+1230 
-1242 PQQPPTI
+1242 
-1249 QRGPP
+1249 
-1254 PNQEQARGPRRQAQ
+1254 
-1268 EYHCYNCGENGHG
+1268 
-1281 VHDTPPKLAL
+1281 
-1291 DAQEATIHV
+1291 
-1300 LLGALRLLLGSTFN
+1300 RLLLKQTIY
-1314 KPGNVV
+1314 K
-1320 GDDDD
+1320 D
-1325 DALSSKGSA
+1325 
-1334 AAAMELEEAGAQDG
+1334 EEAFSLASSNANQARHIMAQERRIRALEKELDAAIASAG
-1348 AEQPAGSAMFVFP
+1348 LARAEKRLAEIAQRAAEIRAQEVLQELDNTTQVFKLHMEELRAK
-1361 IWQACRRKHSPD
+1361 Q
-1373 SPFFASGNLERELL
+1373 EELL
-1387 AKQVILDLTDEEK
+1387 IKDKEVKALKAIVDE
-1400 LQISCLEDEQLWKV
+1400 LRGGSF
-1414 KCPVVGCKAT
+1414 PSR
-1424 LNGLTELETH
+1424 TEE
-1434 FFSRHTAVCSVCS
+1434 S
-1447 RVFPTSRLLDLHIS
+1447 
-1461 ETHDSFFQAKAAR
+1461 
-1474 GHAMVH
+1474 
-1480 SFLFG
+1480 
-1485 VFFWKAFS
+1485 
-1493 AE
+1493 

>member
-1 MVVSFPTFYGHH
+1 MAVSFPTFYGHH

-66 PALYGAFLNKY
+66 PTLYGAFLNKY
-77 GQGDTPENLWK
+77 NQGDTPENLWK
-88 QIPQHRQGSLG
+88 QLLQHRQGSLG

-196 VASISAD
+196 VASVSAD

-208 LLHKLTQQLETLTL
+208 LLHKLIQQLETLTL
-222 NLVQAPTKG
+222 NLVQAPTRG
-231 QQPRDDA
+231 QQLRDDA
-238 RPLRRSTQELR
+238 RSLRRSTQELR

-254 EPGHGMYHCPHPRR
+254 ETGYGMYHCPHPRH

-273 YPPRRPPQTV
+273 YPLRRPPQTV

-353 QQQPTFPI
+353 QQQPPFPI

-370 RPPMQPQSQ
+370 RSPMQPQSQ

-427 KAKVEDVDVLSI
+427 KARVEDVDVLSI

-515 RRQWTKMVSTRCV
+515 RRQWTK
-528 KTKAMGLVSNRNL
+528 N
-541 RDITPALEAY
+541 AY
-551 VKGKRV
+551 VKEKRV

-616 RQDWGTDMLK
+616 RQDWGTGMLE
-626 LQPHQGGKK
+626 LQPHKGAKK

-643 RAGKHESLDLG
+643 RGGKHESLDLE
-654 TSVDELSSSKY
+654 TSVDEFSSSDY
-665 FTSREKSIVTEYS
+665 STSEEESTITNES
-678 DSSQAKIM
+678 DRSQAEIM
-686 EVMITNPAMVSSN
+686 GVVLTNPTMVN
-699 NILQVKEG
+699 LTNVVQVEEG
-707 FLVDGYNQI
+707 FSIDGCNQVI
-716 TGAFMVHINKQ
+716 GVSRVQHINNHQ
-727 QKMAQMFATTI
+727 VMAQMFVAFE
-738 AKFCFDFLLKMFVT
+738 KFSFNLLLNYFVNVT
-752 MEGSLSFVLK
+752 MEGSLSLVLW
-762 HWLTFTHFS
+762 HWVLFAHVS
-771 KWIASLQQSNY
+771 KWVAPLQGSNY
-782 TIQIGSSTSLADKLT
+782 TMQTWSSIDLVGMLT
-797 HKCHEEKIQL
+797 HECYEEKIKL
-807 DAPKVDQGKEVVL
+807 DSLQAGQGKEVVL

-892 KELKLVKKIIGT
+892 KEVKLVKKIIGT

-924 YEVIANKKLLQVLLS
+924 YEIIANKTLLQVPLS

-969 RKATRYKNS
+969 RKATRYKN
-978 LEMAHL
+978 
-984 MAGRDQEEVKLRA
+984 RPWLRA
-997 FPLVL
+997 ARVKQLWGADAIVIKRGKKKVKMQMDAKKMIPAGFRALHAEGLNMIEEIGEDAEEGFLRNNSSVVPIFEVDVQKIANRIKGLVL
-1002 KGEAR
+1002 AKFGGGGETSESLWGK
-1007 VWYDAL
+1007 VCKL
-1013 APPSKATWPAL
+1013 K
-1024 YGAFLN
+1024 
-1030 KYGQGDTPENL
+1030 QGNL
-1041 WKQIPQHRQGSLGD
+1041 FE
-1055 YNTYESKFTNLWE
+1055 YNVYELQFIELWE
-1068 RWAASLQGQGGAPN
+1068 RWVALLRLGEAAPD
-1082 FLKRDKFVEG
+1082 FLKKDRFVAG
-1092 MFPTLKEKVEAKFPQ
+1092 LCPPLREKVKGRFPVTWMDAKD
-1107 TFEEAQ
+1107 
-1113 EIATVKFKKLLYQER
+1113 IAYLEER
-1128 KSNCVK
+1128 KI
-1134 EREEVNVPQHTNNAQ
+1134 RY
-1149 PRVASISADSH
+1149 
-1160 QEDLLHKL
+1160 
-1168 TQQLETLTLNLVQ
+1168 QL
-1181 APTKGQQPRDDARP
+1181 
-1195 LRRSTQELRC
+1195 
-1205 WNCNEPGHGMYHCPH
+1205 
-1220 PRRIPGDMYP
+1220 
-1230 PRRPPQTVQFDV
+1230 
-1242 PQQPPTI
+1242 
-1249 QRGPP
+1249 
-1254 PNQEQARGPRRQAQ
+1254 
-1268 EYHCYNCGENGHG
+1268 
-1281 VHDTPPKLAL
+1281 
-1291 DAQEATIHV
+1291 
-1300 LLGALRLLLGSTFN
+1300 
-1314 KPGNVV
+1314 
-1320 GDDDD
+1320 
-1325 DALSSKGSA
+1325 
-1334 AAAMELEEAGAQDG
+1334 
-1348 AEQPAGSAMFVFP
+1348 
-1361 IWQACRRKHSPD
+1361 
-1373 SPFFASGNLERELL
+1373 
-1387 AKQVILDLTDEEK
+1387 
-1400 LQISCLEDEQLWKV
+1400 
-1414 KCPVVGCKAT
+1414 
-1424 LNGLTELETH
+1424 
-1434 FFSRHTAVCSVCS
+1434 
-1447 RVFPTSRLLDLHIS
+1447 
-1461 ETHDSFFQAKAAR
+1461 
-1474 GHAMVH
+1474 
-1480 SFLFG
+1480 
-1485 VFFWKAFS
+1485 
-1493 AE
+1493 

>member
-1 MVVSFPTFYGHH
+1 MAVSFPTFYGHH

-57 LAPPSKATW
+57 LAPPSKTTW
-66 PALYGAFLNKY
+66 PTLYGAFLNKY
-77 GQGDTPENLWK
+77 GQGDTPEDLWK
-88 QIPQHRQGSLG
+88 QLLQHRQGSLG

-187 QHTNNAQPR
+187 QHTNNAQPK
-196 VASISAD
+196 VAPISAD

-222 NLVQAPTKG
+222 NLVQAPTRG

-254 EPGHGMYHCPHPRR
+254 ETGHGMYHCPHPRR
-268 IPGDM
+268 ILGDM
-273 YPPRRPPQTV
+273 YLPRRPPQTV
-283 QFDVPQQPPTIQRG
+283 QVDVPQQPPTIQRG

-328 YCPHPR
+328 YCRHPR

-353 QQQPTFPI
+353 QQQPPFPI

-397 ENRVVNVISLD
+397 ENRVVNVLSLD

-515 RRQWTKMVSTRCV
+515 RRQWTQMVSTRCV

-616 RQDWGTDMLK
+616 RQDWGTGMLK
-626 LQPHQGGKK
+626 LQPHQGAKK

-654 TSVDELSSSKY
+654 TSVDEFSSSKY

-686 EVMITNPAMVSSN
+686 EVMITNPVMVSSN

-727 QKMAQMFATTI
+727 QVMPQMLATTF
-738 AKFCFDFLLKMFVT
+738 AKFSFDFLLKTFVNVT
-752 MEGSLSFVLK
+752 MEGSLSLVLW
-762 HWLTFTHFS
+762 HWVLFAHVS
-771 KWIASLQQSNY
+771 KWVAPLQGSNYTMQTWSSIGLVGMLTHECYEEKIKLASLQA
-782 TIQIGSSTSLADKLT
+782 G
-797 HKCHEEKIQL
+797 
-807 DAPKVDQGKEVVL
+807 QGKEVVL

-833 TLKLNKATIEIVIY
+833 TIKLNKATIEIVIY

-892 KELKLVKKIIGT
+892 KEVKLVKKIIGT

-911 IQGVSTT
+911 IRGVSTT
-918 TSEPPY
+918 TSESPY
-924 YEVIANKKLLQVLLS
+924 YEVIANKKLLQVPLS
-939 QQRKHWLDTMRLRE
+939 QQRKHWLDTMRLLE
-953 IEAFPE
+953 IEAFSS
-959 DPNNRRRWLI
+959 DPNKRRRWLI
-969 RKATRYKNS
+969 RKATRYKNRYKSRLVARGFSQKPS
-978 LEMAHL
+978 LDYSETFLPILSMTLFRAIVALAAHYQFHL
-984 MAGRDQEEVKLRA
+984 HQLDIKTAFLHGDLDEELYLQPPPHYEDSTSPHYVCRLHKAIYSLKQSPRQWYLKLHQILIAHGYSRLQTDSTIYTRHTSESILVLTVYVDIPIMSDKEDVLIDAKKELSQDFPLTDGGPISYCLGLLVQRDHEKATISLSQSRYVTKVLQRFNLSSCKGIDIPLTPSVKLISEMTLITLNEQEQMTAILYMPAIGEIRY
-997 FPLVL
+997 LVTCIKPDICFTTGYLSRFMQDLCLPHWKQL
-1002 KGEAR
+1002 KHLLR
-1007 VWYDAL
+1007 YI
-1013 APPSKATWPAL
+1013 KAT
-1024 YGAFLN
+1024 
-1030 KYGQGDTPENL
+1030 
-1041 WKQIPQHRQGSLGD
+1041 
-1055 YNTYESKFTNLWE
+1055 
-1068 RWAASLQGQGGAPN
+1068 
-1082 FLKRDKFVEG
+1082 
-1092 MFPTLKEKVEAKFPQ
+1092 
-1107 TFEEAQ
+1107 
-1113 EIATVKFKKLLYQER
+1113 
-1128 KSNCVK
+1128 
-1134 EREEVNVPQHTNNAQ
+1134 
-1149 PRVASISADSH
+1149 
-1160 QEDLLHKL
+1160 
-1168 TQQLETLTLNLVQ
+1168 
-1181 APTKGQQPRDDARP
+1181 
-1195 LRRSTQELRC
+1195 
-1205 WNCNEPGHGMYHCPH
+1205 
-1220 PRRIPGDMYP
+1220 
-1230 PRRPPQTVQFDV
+1230 
-1242 PQQPPTI
+1242 
-1249 QRGPP
+1249 
-1254 PNQEQARGPRRQAQ
+1254 
-1268 EYHCYNCGENGHG
+1268 
-1281 VHDTPPKLAL
+1281 
-1291 DAQEATIHV
+1291 
-1300 LLGALRLLLGSTFN
+1300 
-1314 KPGNVV
+1314 
-1320 GDDDD
+1320 
-1325 DALSSKGSA
+1325 
-1334 AAAMELEEAGAQDG
+1334 
-1348 AEQPAGSAMFVFP
+1348 
-1361 IWQACRRKHSPD
+1361 
-1373 SPFFASGNLERELL
+1373 
-1387 AKQVILDLTDEEK
+1387 
-1400 LQISCLEDEQLWKV
+1400 
-1414 KCPVVGCKAT
+1414 
-1424 LNGLTELETH
+1424 
-1434 FFSRHTAVCSVCS
+1434 
-1447 RVFPTSRLLDLHIS
+1447 
-1461 ETHDSFFQAKAAR
+1461 
-1474 GHAMVH
+1474 
-1480 SFLFG
+1480 
-1485 VFFWKAFS
+1485 
-1493 AE
+1493 